1 MQTHDESGNQKN
13 PVPGNPEKHHEDEA
27 GSLPAGGIGAQDPE
41 GIPDGSGTDAQGSGS
56 DQGQE
61 SGSETFDA
69 G

>member
-1 MQTHDESGNQKN
+1 MQTHDESGHQQN
-13 PVPGNPEKHHEDEA
+13 PVSGNPEKDRGHEA
-27 GSLPAGGIGAQDPE
+27 GNLPAGGIGAQDPE

-56 DQGQE
+56 DQGRE